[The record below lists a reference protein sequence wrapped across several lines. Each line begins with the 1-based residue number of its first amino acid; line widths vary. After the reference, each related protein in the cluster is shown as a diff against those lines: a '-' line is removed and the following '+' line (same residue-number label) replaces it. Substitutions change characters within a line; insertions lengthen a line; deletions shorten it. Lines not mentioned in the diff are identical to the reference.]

1 MKKRVILPLSFGIIL
16 SGISSVHA
24 GDFTLFA
31 AGVDPNDPA
40 SYYNADQMQT
50 PTCWAA
56 AGSNVVAHWQ
66 DHHVDSVPAGT
77 PTGTDVYTSFLSL
90 YSAPAGG
97 KSDKFYQWW
106 LGYYPTEYFE
116 GTLKDNWQSLNI
128 GGYYK
133 DVYTYDEAM
142 DTAWYHYTGNS
153 DYSARYASRA
163 IYYALSNGYS
173 FAIGIPSLAHAF
185 TVYGASFNPETELV
199 TSLYLCDS
207 GYVVFPKDTMHRA
220 RVNLNGNKL
229 YIAGIY
235 KEDDELIGSHTS
247 RVIDNIY
254 FLGNTETD
262 TMNFVWSGEA
272 IPEPSAFGLLA
283 GVGALV
289 LVGTR
294 RRRRPQ

>member
-16 SGISSVHA
+16 SGISFVHA

-77 PTGTDVYTSFLSL
+77 PTGTDVYSSFLSL
-90 YSAPAGG
+90 YSTPAGG
-97 KSDKFYQWW
+97 NSDKFYQWW
-106 LGYYPTEYFE
+106 LGYYSTEYFD
-116 GTLKDNWQSLNI
+116 GTLKDDWQSLNV

-142 DTAWYHYTGNS
+142 DMAWSYYTGNS

-163 IYYALSNGYS
+163 IYYALLNGYS
-173 FAIGIPSLAHAF
+173 FAIGIPGIRHAF
-185 TVYGASFNPETELV
+185 TVYGASFDPVTELV

-207 GYVVFPKDTMHRA
+207 GYVVFSKDKMHRA
-220 RVNLNGNKL
+220 RINLTGNKL
-229 YIAGIY
+229 YLAGFY
-235 KEDDELIGSHTS
+235 TEENDFAGYNTHRQL
-247 RVIDNIY
+247 DNLY

-262 TMNFVWSGEA
+262 TMNFVWNGGA

-283 GVGALV
+283 GLGALA
-289 LVGTR
+289 LVGMR